1 MIKENDEPEESSEV
15 GENKK
20 FTTTLFQDVND
31 EPGCL
36 SIIIPEDVMDLMGVR
51 VGDVVDVSYDEQ
63 KKVIVVSRLN
73 GPTKNNNK

>member
-20 FTTTLFQDVND
+20 FTTTLLQDVND